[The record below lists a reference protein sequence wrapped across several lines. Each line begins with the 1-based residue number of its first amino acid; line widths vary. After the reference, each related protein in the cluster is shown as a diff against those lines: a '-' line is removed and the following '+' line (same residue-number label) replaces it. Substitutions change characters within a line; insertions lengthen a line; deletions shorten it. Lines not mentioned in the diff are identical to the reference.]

1 MSLSRCLPLLLA
13 GGIGLFGGMDITGA
27 VRAETPASGEVII
40 NTDLTGAQDLARR
53 ALAEGRPDLTVLIAR
68 QILAA
73 VPEDVTAHLLLA
85 AGLTRV
91 GDPKAAA
98 VAAKAGF
105 RLAED
110 RDSKFEGAFLT
121 AEALSA
127 GGRTFGSKLW
137 LRRADAYASSDAA
150 KAVLRQAYGSVAAQ
164 SPLTFGL
171 SVFAGPSE
179 NVNGGSEHDTFFY
192 FGIPIPISQALPG
205 WSYGGAVNL
214 SYALS
219 PTDQVTAQW
228 THRSVVFN
236 DTAKALQPGIR
247 AADYAQDE
255 LGLGYQKV
263 WLGDEGRQMLRFSAS
278 VGRQWTGGKHNAD
291 VAAVD
296 LSALRTVSDNL
307 GIGLRLGVEQVT
319 HPDRPA
325 IDSTTWAAGVILR
338 PSGERL
344 GSVSVDL
351 GAQIVDSDAA
361 GIAWRGPTLSLGWAP
376 ALDSDVIGVSF
387 TLAAQQREYWKTP
400 SFDPDIK
407 LGVSATAELKT
418 LEVMG
423 FSPTVT
429 VSSSRTWS
437 DLVVRDTKD
446 LGVSFGLSSSF

>member
-1 MSLSRCLPLLLA
+1 
-13 GGIGLFGGMDITGA
+13 
-27 VRAETPASGEVII
+27 
-40 NTDLTGAQDLARR
+40 
-53 ALAEGRPDLTVLIAR
+53 
-68 QILAA
+68 
-73 VPEDVTAHLLLA
+73 
-85 AGLTRV
+85 
-91 GDPKAAA
+91 
-98 VAAKAGF
+98 
-105 RLAED
+105 
-110 RDSKFEGAFLT
+110 
-121 AEALSA
+121 
-127 GGRTFGSKLW
+127 
-137 LRRADAYASSDAA
+137 
-150 KAVLRQAYGSVAAQ
+150 
-164 SPLTFGL
+164 
-171 SVFAGPSE
+171 
-179 NVNGGSEHDTFFY
+179 
-192 FGIPIPISQALPG
+192 
-205 WSYGGAVNL
+205 
-214 SYALS
+214 
-219 PTDQVTAQW
+219 
-228 THRSVVFN
+228 
-236 DTAKALQPGIR
+236 
-247 AADYAQDE
+247 
-255 LGLGYQKV
+255 
-263 WLGDEGRQMLRFSAS
+263 MLRFSAS